1 MISQFSN
8 PNFQIY
14 LATSSILIAS
24 TNFLV
29 LIIKLAPVHSTFI
42 SSPKNIV
49 QILIFFRVR
58 FSH

>member
-14 LATSSILIAS
+14 LATISILIAS
-24 TNFLV
+24 TIFFV

-42 SSPKNIV
+42 SSP
-49 QILIFFRVR
+49 
-58 FSH
+58 

>member
-14 LATSSILIAS
+14 LATSSILMAS

-49 QILIFFRVR
+49 QILIFF
-58 FSH
+58 SC